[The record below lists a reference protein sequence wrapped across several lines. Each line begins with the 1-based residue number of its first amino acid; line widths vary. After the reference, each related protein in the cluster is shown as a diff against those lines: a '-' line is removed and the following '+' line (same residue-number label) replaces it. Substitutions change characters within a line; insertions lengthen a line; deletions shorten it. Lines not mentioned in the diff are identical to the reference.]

1 MILSGFSVGPNCGS
15 IIFRFPRPTPVA
27 NPTAGKCSQESQIPG
42 ALCSFTATGSNLRP
56 NTSVEVQ
63 GLLWRRSCSEQ
74 FKKPIGFFTENM
86 LRSSQS
92 IEINAID
99 TPCQDAWQTSGNLDD
114 DVWNTSPL
122 PDFNSTSNRYCPAST
137 FIYAHVPPE
146 AVKLLLP
153 EVYHPHTQK
162 MCTIYGIPFPI
173 CIRNVVV
180 PFPSE
185 VDAWNIYYF
194 AEDPDVT
201 PYSAGLTCIPD
212 LH

>member
-1 MILSGFSVGPNCGS
+1 MLPGVPDSWRPLQFYRDGQFSDMNKTPCS
-15 IIFRFPRPTPVA
+15 HLDLRDPIYAPTHPLRYRDFF
-27 NPTAGKCSQESQIPG
+27 GG
-42 ALCSFTATGSNLRP
+42 AAAVNSS
-56 NTSVEVQ
+56 
-63 GLLWRRSCSEQ
+63 
-74 FKKPIGFFTENM
+74 KKPIGFFTENM
-86 LRSSQS
+86 LRSSQG

-114 DVWNTSPL
+114 DVWDTSPL

-162 MCTIYGIPFPI
+162 MCTTYGIPFPI
-173 CIRNVVV
+173 CIRNIVV

-194 AEDPDVT
+194 AEDPDAT
-201 PYSAGLTCIPD
+201 PYSAGLTW
-212 LH
+212 